1 MFICLQRVSIDMSDL
16 SVLGVLGL
24 PGAGKTTAAEALS
37 ANRESVEMLTMSSV
51 AGEVFDAVYEDG
63 VGAFPVE
70 MQEQIEDAEVSSS
83 EVVPSEDT
91 SKALATFAD
100 TVLGIDGTFFSRRA
114 VASVESNG
122 VENVVVDGV
131 RSMADATGFEEA
143 AESFELVY
151 IHTPFS
157 VRLERLTSRGRDSE
171 QDADSEYL
179 VERDDQ
185 ELGWGVDNILTAYQ
199 PQMFYNNYP
208 TEQSYTDSFVE
219 FVDTRLSF

>member
-1 MFICLQRVSIDMSDL
+1 VNQL

-24 PGAGKTTAAEALS
+24 PGAGKTTAAESLS
-37 ANRESVEMLTMSSV
+37 DHRDDVEMLTMSSV

-63 VGAFPVE
+63 IEAFPVT
-70 MQEQIEDAEVSSS
+70 MQEQIASSGVSESG
-83 EVVPSEDT
+83 VVPSEDT

-114 VASVESNG
+114 VASVESDG

-131 RSMADATGFEEA
+131 RSMADVDGFENA
-143 AESFELVY
+143 ADSFALVY

-171 QDADSEYL
+171 QDADADYL
-179 VERDDQ
+179 VERDEQ
-185 ELGWGVDNILTAYQ
+185 ELGWGVDNILTEYQ
-199 PQMFYNNYP
+199 PQMFYNTYP
-208 TEQSYTDSFVE
+208 TESMYTESFTQ